1 MGLYDKMKKKQAVP
15 LDNLEQQEIEFILH
29 TIKHSNFKGEDLDVL
44 YKTVVKLQNQYTKLD
59 K

>member
-1 MGLYDKMKKKQAVP
+1 MGLFDKMQKKQAVP

-44 YKTVVKLQNQYTKLD
+44 YKTVVKLQNQYIKLD